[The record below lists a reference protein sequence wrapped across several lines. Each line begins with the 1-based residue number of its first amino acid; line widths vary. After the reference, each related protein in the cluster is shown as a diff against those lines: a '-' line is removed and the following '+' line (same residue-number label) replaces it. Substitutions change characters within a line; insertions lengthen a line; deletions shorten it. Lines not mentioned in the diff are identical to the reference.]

1 MKKLLRRC
9 YLIVIVSA
17 AAVACSLSS
26 PTQYST
32 PGGAL
37 FGVGV
42 KTVPQSWHVT
52 GMPYP
57 AQCALGQANGHA
69 LPDRG
74 CTPGS
79 VDGEVLVPVLG
90 TPGNVKGTICTPG
103 WTNAARALPQE
114 LVPVLSAAEAA
125 YGVRGQATL
134 NWLVPL
140 ELGGSNDVSNLF
152 PLPVSPNDPVQL
164 EKARVD
170 DTLNRAV
177 CAGTIGLAA
186 AQQAEAMNWTT
197 ALQQVGLGG

>member
-1 MKKLLRRC
+1 MKQLLRRC

-57 AQCALGQANGHA
+57 TQCALGLANGHA

-79 VDGEVLVPVLG
+79 VVQ
-90 TPGNVKGTICTPG
+90 GTICTPG
-103 WTNAARALPQE
+103 YSDAARAAPQE

-152 PLPVSPNDPVQL
+152 PLPISPSDPVQL

-170 DTLNRAV
+170 DTLNKAV

-186 AQQAEAMNWTT
+186 AQQAEATNWTT